1 MESEKKEII
10 IDLNQKNLKERLTI
24 LSQNKTKYFINEFSL
39 NTT

>member
-24 LSQNKTKYFINEFSL
+24 LS
-39 NTT
+39 